1 MQGLSAKVTNKKRS
15 DNDRL
20 RAAVASSKAPADAM
34 GYKYPMPWTTKE
46 ALANERSLS
55 GLTGTKYLLLSRVA
69 SVADATGHRHVTK
82 TSRRDFVKLR
92 CPIPACEFQAKICF
106 RKKGENLINANCIEV

>member
-55 GLTGTKYLLLSRVA
+55 DLIGTKYLLLS
-69 SVADATGHRHVTK
+69 ATLTQRNPIAKRKK
-82 TSRRDFVKLR
+82 TSK
-92 CPIPACEFQAKICF
+92 
-106 RKKGENLINANCIEV
+106 